1 MEDCCTSAA
10 NPAETLIMACP
21 ACKTRGISVELR
33 TVKAMLTESALGRV
47 ECLSHRFC
55 RTADCPVVYYDENGR
70 SYARSEVRVP
80 VWQKEAVGERAVCY
94 CFGETEA
101 TIRDEMVRTGRS
113 DAVQR
118 VKEHI
123 AANRCACDIRNPR
136 GACCLGDLSAAVTR
150 VSSELLARR
159 GAS

>member
-1 MEDCCTSAA
+1 MADCCTSAA
-10 NPAETLIMACP
+10 NPAETLIVACP
-21 ACKTRGISVELR
+21 GCHTRGISVEVR

-55 RTADCPVVYYDENGR
+55 RTPDCPVVYYDETGR
-70 SYARSEVRVP
+70 SFARHEVRARI
-80 VWQKEAVGERAVCY
+80 WQKEPAGDRAVCY
-94 CFGETEA
+94 CFAETEA
-101 TIRDEMVRTGRS
+101 TIRDEFVRTGRS

-136 GACCLGDLSAAVTR
+136 GTCCLGDLSAAVTR
-150 VSSELLARR
+150 VSSELLTKREV
-159 GAS
+159 S